1 MGRRLF
7 VLAVS
12 VTFAIGGPALLPD
25 TGKASAQVGGC
36 SCYAAFDA
44 IDSDL
49 RNIGRRYHQTTLGTS
64 GGGCASACNAWR
76 REWFYND
83 ACDNPT
89 RINRGARA
97 SWGFENAQGET
108 FLGPDTW
115 WCPMPPP

>member
-12 VTFAIGGPALLPD
+12 VALAVGGPAVLPD
-25 TGKASAQVGGC
+25 SGKASAQVGGC

-49 RNIGRRYHQTTLGTS
+49 RNIGRRFHQTTLGTS
-64 GGGCASACNAWR
+64 AGSCASACNAWR

-83 ACDNPT
+83 ACDKPT

-97 SWGFENAQGET
+97 SCGFESAHVET
-108 FLGPDTW
+108 YHWT
-115 WCPMPPP
+115 